1 MPAFPPAPY
10 DEALRQLGIY
20 DALYT
25 GQLAGLPNGSGTPTS
40 ARGGAQYSQGS
51 YVTRPVSSTGRP
63 GENRSELIV
72 PVPGDLAMLS
82 ADLLFAEAP
91 KITLPDSQDTAER
104 PAAPERKAAQ
114 ERLELIVSSDE
125 GHAELLR
132 SGEYASA
139 HGGTYLAVVWD
150 TSLREHVWFRAYR
163 ADCALPE
170 FKHGILSAV
179 TLWTDYIV
187 EDDVYRLLERH
198 EPGTIKY
205 SLFKGT
211 DVDQGR
217 QVPLDTIQDTAHY
230 LSIVDVSDAERL
242 PEAESLDVVVR
253 TGVQWL
259 AVEYYPNMLPNPI
272 WDKKGL
278 LANLGRSDFFQLEPL
293 FERINSLW
301 SSLMRDFDNGMGRL
315 TVPESYLK
323 LSGPGRG
330 SEFDMGRQVY
340 SPVGGLV
347 DDGKGGTITISQFK
361 IRVTEHLEG
370 IVALKREIAQRIGYS
385 PAHLG
390 IPGESGTKT
399 ATEVN
404 ADFKDSERTRDKKAL
419 YVRPALGRLARTALA
434 IDSLVFPGKGGQIIQ
449 ELPDIE
455 FAEVSQIDPLQR
467 SQTVQMLDS
476 ARAISTYRRVRMGQP
491 DLDEK
496 EAREEADE
504 IRRENNIGT
513 VAADPTKVTGFDDV
527 PEVLDDPGAG
537 TDPLDIDEV

>member
-1 MPAFPPAPY
+1 MAAFPPAPY

-20 DALYT
+20 DAWYT
-25 GQLAGLPNGSGTPTS
+25 GQIGMLPGGTGTPTS
-40 ARGGAQYSQGS
+40 VAGGVQYSSGS
-51 YVTRPVSSTGRP
+51 YITRPIRSNS
-63 GENRSELIV
+63 GENRSELHI
-72 PVPGDLAMLS
+72 PVAGDLAMLS

-91 KITLPDSQDTAER
+91 KITLPDSQDTADR

-114 ERLELIVSSDE
+114 ERLEMIVSSDE

-139 HGGTYLAVVWD
+139 HGGAYLAVVWD

-163 ADCALPE
+163 ADCAMPE

-179 TLWTDYIV
+179 TLWTDYTKD
-187 EDDVYRLLERH
+187 EDVYRLLERH
-198 EPGTIKY
+198 TPGQIKY

-217 QVPLDTIQDTAHY
+217 QVSLDTIDDTAHY
-230 LSIVDVSDAERL
+230 LKIVDVTDAERL
-242 PEAESLDVVVR
+242 PEAESLDVVVA
-253 TGVQWL
+253 TGVPWL
-259 AVEYYPNMLPNPI
+259 AVEYFPNMLPNPI

-323 LSGPGRG
+323 LNGPGAG
-330 SEFDMGRQVY
+330 AQFDMARQVY

-347 DDGKGGTITISQFK
+347 DDGKGGAITISQFE

-390 IPGESGTKT
+390 IQGSGSVKT

-404 ADFKDSERTRDKKAL
+404 ADFRDSERTRDKKAL
-419 YVRPALGRLARTALA
+419 YVRPALGRLSRTALA
-434 IDSLVFPGKGGQIIQ
+434 IDSLVFPGKGGQIIN

-455 FAEVSQIDPLQR
+455 FAEVSQIDPLVR
-467 SQTVQMLDS
+467 AQTVQMLD
-476 ARAISTYRRVRMGQP
+476 AGGAISTYRKVRKAQP
-491 DLDEK
+491 ELDDK

-504 IRRENNIGT
+504 IRRERGIGT
-513 VAADPTKVTGFDDV
+513 APDPTTFDGGDAR
-527 PEVLDDPGAG
+527 EQLTDPGADD
-537 TDPLDIDEV
+537 TDPLDPPEV

>member
-10 DEALRQLGIY
+10 DEALRQLAIY
-20 DALYT
+20 DALYSGQVQSLPGGT
-25 GQLAGLPNGSGTPTS
+25 GNPSS
-40 ARGGAQYSQGS
+40 ARGGGQYSQGS
-51 YVTRPVSSTGRP
+51 YVTRPLAGFSARP
-63 GENRSELIV
+63 GENRSELNI

-104 PAAPERKAAQ
+104 PAAPDRKKAQ
-114 ERLELIVSSDE
+114 ERLEKIVSSDE

-132 SGEYASA
+132 AGEYASA
-139 HGGTYLAVVWD
+139 HGGAYLAVVWD
-150 TSLREHVWFRAYR
+150 KALRDHVWFRSYR

-179 TLWTDYIV
+179 TLWTDHV
-187 EDDVYRLLERH
+187 KDDDTFRLFERH
-198 EPGTIKY
+198 TPGQIKY
-205 SLFKGT
+205 SLFKGS
-211 DVDQGR
+211 DNEQGR
-217 QVPLDTIQDTAHY
+217 QVPLDTIDDTAHY
-230 LSIVDVSDAERL
+230 LSIIPVTDAERL
-242 PEAESLDVVVR
+242 PEAESLDVVVS
-253 TGVQWL
+253 TGVEWL
-259 AVEYYPNMLPNPI
+259 AVEYFPNILPNPL

-315 TVPESYLK
+315 TVPESYLR
-323 LSGPGRG
+323 LSGPGQG
-330 SEFDMGRQVY
+330 AQFDMGRQVY

-347 DDGKGGTITISQFK
+347 DDGKGGSITISQFK

-390 IPGESGTKT
+390 IPGESGMKT

-419 YVRPALGRLARTALA
+419 YVRPALGRLSRTALA
-434 IDSLVFPGKGGQIIQ
+434 IDSLVFPGAGGQIIL

-455 FAEVSQIDPLQR
+455 FAEVSQVDPLVR
-467 SQTVQMLDS
+467 AQTVQMLD
-476 ARAISTYRRVRMGQP
+476 AAGAISTYRKVRKAQP
-491 DLDEK
+491 ELDEK
-496 EAREEADE
+496 EARAEADD
-504 IRRENNIGT
+504 IKRERGLGP
-513 VAADPTKVTGFDDV
+513 VPDPTKFTDDV
-527 PEVLDDPGAG
+527 IDAELVDEPNPDAR
-537 TDPLDIDEV
+537 DPLAVEV